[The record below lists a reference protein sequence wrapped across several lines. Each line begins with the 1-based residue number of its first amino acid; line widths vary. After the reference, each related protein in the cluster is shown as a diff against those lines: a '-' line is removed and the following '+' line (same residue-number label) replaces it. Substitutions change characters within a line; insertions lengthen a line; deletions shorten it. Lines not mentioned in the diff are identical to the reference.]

1 MKKILL
7 VLSMAFCI
15 LTSFTSSSVQGDV
28 AWIVSP
34 STVTVTQGNMFI
46 IDVTIYKTHG
56 EFTSLALKATS
67 SDSTSLP
74 ILVVKNPSHFNDK
87 VIYQIMVDART
98 LGTYTID
105 INLSGSY
112 NYNGTVSFNQDK
124 TARVT
129 VVH

>member
-34 STVTVTQGNMFI
+34 STVTVTQGSMFI

-67 SDSTSLP
+67 SDPTNFHV
-74 ILVVKNPSHFNDK
+74 ITRQNPNHFDDK
-87 VIYQIMVDART
+87 VIYQIMVRSDVPGA
-98 LGTYTID
+98 YTVD
-105 INLSGSY
+105 INISGSY
-112 NYNGTVSFNQDK
+112 NYNGTVPFDQDK